1 MAESADSAD
10 VEQLQREVEAL
21 KRQNEELAQRAGTGS
36 HGHRARRIGAAVL
49 VIVASVLAPIATLG
63 VWLRTEITDTG
74 RYVETVEPLV
84 SDPVVQTFVADR
96 VTDRLFQEVDVQGAI
111 EQALPERAAFVSSA
125 LTTGLQTVVREA
137 TLRVVQSDQFAQLWT
152 AANRLAHE
160 QLVAVLTGESSGV
173 ITTKDGVVSL
183 DLSGIASEVVNR
195 LRDRGI
201 GLFDSVNLQSGQFT
215 VEIFQSDVIT
225 RVQVAFDL
233 FDTVATVLPWVV
245 VLLFAAGILLWP
257 NRRRGALWSAVG
269 LSIGMMTLLLALAIG
284 RSVYLG
290 AVPSSVIPGDVAAA
304 FFDTLVRF
312 LRQAARA
319 LLAVGVVALLACLVL
334 GPGTNAQ
341 RLRGWVGRM
350 LGRVGDEA
358 EERGVQ
364 FGPVGA
370 WVGRNIVALRIAV
383 AVVAAIVL
391 VAWDQPTATVVFVT
405 AIVTLLALAV
415 IEVVGRGGRVS
426 PLAPSEPARTSR

>member
-1 MAESADSAD
+1 
-10 VEQLQREVEAL
+10 
-21 KRQNEELAQRAGTGS
+21 
-36 HGHRARRIGAAVL
+36 
-49 VIVASVLAPIATLG
+49 
-63 VWLRTEITDTG
+63 
-74 RYVETVEPLV
+74 VETVEPLV